1 MFLIIVGYLVMV
13 MACKDNRYILFLYK
27 KVGINYMC
35 N

>member
-13 MACKDNRYILFLYK
+13 CKDNRYILFLYK
-27 KVGINYMC
+27 KLEINYMC